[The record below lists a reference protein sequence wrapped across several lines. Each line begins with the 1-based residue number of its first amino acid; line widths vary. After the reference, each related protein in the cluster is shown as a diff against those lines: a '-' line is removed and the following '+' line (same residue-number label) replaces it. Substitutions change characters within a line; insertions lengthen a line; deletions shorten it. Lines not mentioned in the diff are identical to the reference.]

1 MMYRRLQLGHFEQLT
16 VSMTSEASMLNG
28 IPEAGLL
35 WLTVQMNVRKSEKSL
50 TFLAGAYI
58 LHRLFSQKF
67 SVLSKIRHTGDRK
80 RKRKVGKGMLR
91 DAVLTVG
98 DIFNN
103 YNFDVNCNYDVY
115 DCTKQG
121 SDWQE
126 GAPRVFSTLEDGD
139 VIPQDDILNMVVSY
153 MTLDSVRNTIVV
165 EGKRE

>member
-1 MMYRRLQLGHFEQLT
+1 M
-16 VSMTSEASMLNG
+16 SENLKN
-28 IPEAGLL
+28 
-35 WLTVQMNVRKSEKSL
+35 
-50 TFLAGAYI
+50 LADFSCWCIYTAPAFFAKI
-58 LHRLFSQKF
+58 HRI
-67 SVLSKIRHTGDRK
+67 VKIRHTGNRK

-91 DAVLTVG
+91 DAVLKVG

>member
-1 MMYRRLQLGHFEQLT
+1 
-16 VSMTSEASMLNG
+16 
-28 IPEAGLL
+28 
-35 WLTVQMNVRKSEKSL
+35 
-50 TFLAGAYI
+50 
-58 LHRLFSQKF
+58 
-67 SVLSKIRHTGDRK
+67 
-80 RKRKVGKGMLR
+80 MLR

-121 SDWQE
+121 SDWHE

-139 VIPQDDILNMVVSY
+139 VIPQDDICNMVVRY